1 MREHTGETVL
11 DILVNN
17 AAATT
22 PGDAP
27 EEVSAEQID
36 EIFAVNANAPF
47 LLAQRALGLIP
58 DGGRIVNI
66 SSAVTRMAMPPQV
79 VYAMSKGALDQLT
92 LHFARHL
99 APRRI
104 TVNSVLPGATD
115 NGSPAFRLPE
125 VREVGHPEVDGAVVG
140 LRRPDRFPVKIMT
153 VALGRVP
160 SFCYVPTAYR
170 KTQSIFRLR
179 VRTTSHR
186 QGASHRD
193 RQGATA
199 ASPIHSED
207 PSHE

>member
-1 MREHTGETVL
+1 M
-11 DILVNN
+11 NN

-99 APRRI
+99 ALRRI

-125 VREVGHPEVDGAVVG
+125 VCEVGHPEVDGAVVG
-140 LRRPDRFPVKIMT
+140 LRRPDRFPVKNHDGRT
-153 VALGRVP
+153 GKGSFLLLRSDRVP
-160 SFCYVPTAYR
+160 EAAIDLPVARTHDVPSAR
-170 KTQSIFRLR
+170 RFAPRPARGHCGL
-179 VRTTSHR
+179 SHP
-186 QGASHRD
+186 Q
-193 RQGATA
+193 
-199 ASPIHSED
+199 
-207 PSHE
+207 